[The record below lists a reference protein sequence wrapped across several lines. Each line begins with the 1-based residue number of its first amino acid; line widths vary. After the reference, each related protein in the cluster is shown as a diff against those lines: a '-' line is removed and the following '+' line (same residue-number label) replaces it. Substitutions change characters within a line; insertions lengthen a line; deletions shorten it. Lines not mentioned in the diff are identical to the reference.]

1 MAGEGREM
9 GCTQKGL
16 LFRPVTHGHLFR
28 PVTHGEEVQGAFLT
42 GLGTRQLCRLRK
54 MLSP

>member
-1 MAGEGREM
+1 M